1 MGGGSS
7 TAARR
12 ARRVRRGRQEDEDGD
27 HPDHETGRGQA
38 LSVGGGELLR
48 LDAGMGRAAV
58 RVVDMSL
65 QRQVRQFGDPEKSA
79 MAFIAH
85 GVGVCTVVVRYAADN
100 VVECWDYLTGL
111 CVWRARVHGD
121 EASIMCRARSGAV
134 VVGTLTGHVCW
145 VAVDGTLCA
154 SCLPPPRPPPPPFPL
169 LPGRHGGSLTM
180 ACRSGEVC
188 KFDGYGGILSLLP
201 DPTGPVIVGTCTGE
215 VARVDEGGRIVGAV
229 PRLEGRVGALRLAP
243 GGGAVVAGT
252 HTGAVARI
260 AADGTLIGATAQLD
274 GQITALGFAEPE
286 PEPEPPE
293 AEDGTAAQV
302 EEMPVAVGTYKGVVA
317 WVGPDGAVL
326 GASSEMIGRVD
337 QLAVMP
343 DGSAVVVARPTL
355 CTFNWSATRRRLANQ
370 KGLDTQGT
378 EEGKVLWVR
387 ANGEAFGE
395 ALRMTG
401 RITALELDPE
411 RGLAVVGTSDGEM
424 AWVSKEGQIVG
435 EVARFGGAIDAIDM
449 TEEGAQAIWRLAF

>member
-1 MGGGSS
+1 M
-7 TAARR
+7 
-12 ARRVRRGRQEDEDGD
+12 
-27 HPDHETGRGQA
+27 
-38 LSVGGGELLR
+38 
-48 LDAGMGRAAV
+48 
-58 RVVDMSL
+58 
-65 QRQVRQFGDPEKSA
+65 
-79 MAFIAH
+79 
-85 GVGVCTVVVRYAADN
+85 
-100 VVECWDYLTGL
+100 
-111 CVWRARVHGD
+111 
-121 EASIMCRARSGAV
+121 
-134 VVGTLTGHVCW
+134 
-145 VAVDGTLCA
+145 
-154 SCLPPPRPPPPPFPL
+154 
-169 LPGRHGGSLTM
+169 
-180 ACRSGEVC
+180 C

-286 PEPEPPE
+286 PEPEQE
-293 AEDGTAAQV
+293 AAEDGTAARV
-302 EEMPVAVGTYKGVVA
+302 EEKPVAVGTYKGVVA

-343 DGSAVVVARPTL
+343 DGSAVVVARATL
-355 CTFNWSATRRRLANQ
+355 CTLFCPLLAAVSLTS

-435 EVARFGGAIDAIDM
+435 EVARFGGAIDAIEM